1 MFLKFLKTGK
11 DLESTTL
18 LKMRLH
24 QRSFHKN
31 FAKIFK
37 NIYFVEHLGKVAS
50 SEILIS
56 LQKWRQRYGPVKNLL
71 SKSKKYLI
79 SHEKKTFHRLL
90 PSLFFS
96 SSFFA
101 IKETFAIQ
109 RTENILRAYRKPWGF
124 IMRHLNLNRQ

>member
-1 MFLKFLKTGK
+1 MSRIIACKFWFCQLEVCSSNKKYTTELQRLPCSDCHCHHWSFLLESRISCPEELLCKKKMFLKFLKTGK

-24 QRSFHKN
+24 QRSFHKS

-56 LQKWRQRYGPVKNLL
+56 AKVETTSWPSQK
-71 SKSKKYLI
+71 
-79 SHEKKTFHRLL
+79 
-90 PSLFFS
+90 S
-96 SSFFA
+96 SVQ
-101 IKETFAIQ
+101 I
-109 RTENILRAYRKPWGF
+109 
-124 IMRHLNLNRQ
+124 